1 MAWVTRLACNIRW
14 ACYIIRLRRRWAV
27 ADETVAVGDV
37 APGFTLKDHKETE
50 ATLSGLRGK
59 KVVLY
64 IGEILA
70 ALEEFQVT
78 PG

>member
-1 MAWVTRLACNIRW
+1 
-14 ACYIIRLRRRWAV
+14 V

-37 APGFTLKDHKETE
+37 APGSTLKDHKETE
-50 ATLSGLRGK
+50 VALSDLRGK

-78 PG
+78 PD

>member
-1 MAWVTRLACNIRW
+1 
-14 ACYIIRLRRRWAV
+14 V
-27 ADETVAVGDV
+27 ADETVAMGDV

-50 ATLSGLRGK
+50 VTLGDLRGK
-59 KVVLY
+59 KVVLH